1 MFICCIPAIVRKS
14 FVPAV
19 ALAGMTSAALF
30 HAVEHAAA
38 REMTRCQV
46 KYSIC
51 SEHCIMKDNEVAA
64 DSISRGTACIQRTCN
79 HQFTSCARD
88 SGESTDPY
96 HDLKGMTAPKGA
108 RGGKGGARRTATP
121 ARTRPTGSVL
131 TGGILDD
138 GGILQ
143 RQGPAATGA
152 PTAPSA
158 PRVII
163 R

>member
-19 ALAGMTSAALF
+19 ALAGLTSAALF

-88 SGESTDPY
+88 SGESTRSLPRPEGYDRSE
-96 HDLKGMTAPKGA
+96 GREGWQ
-108 RGGKGGARRTATP
+108 RRRAQDCD
-121 ARTRPTGSVL
+121 AGSHAA
-131 TGGILDD
+131 DR
-138 GGILQ
+138 Q
-143 RQGPAATGA
+143 RAYRRHPG
-152 PTAPSA
+152 
-158 PRVII
+158 
-163 R
+163 